1 MKEMRPAFWQRNF
14 AKASDKGHTERMAAA
29 SHALPALDHELAHKI
44 VEDAIRGY
52 FRKRRSRVPGFVDRT
67 FSLKGALETHRH
79 ALGHDLWRAPLN
91 AALAGPQIGLN
102 AAAALLSAA
111 GRRETAAKL
120 RARELFFR
128 TTVTEEIERRL
139 IVDLLE
145 LPYAGR
151 GEPSF
156 HDALAV
162 EILSDARLDG
172 ALGALNGPWGEMQR
186 LMMDEKLAQQ
196 VAIYLNARGAAGEV
210 VSAAVTM
217 TVGGAM
223 LHQATPGILT
233 LGPALAQTLGAKIGG
248 VAAFGITAA
257 VLAAS
262 ATAAAFAGVV
272 TDPIQSAL
280 GIHHLRLIALLDA
293 LENAFLGG
301 DMRLRIPE
309 QYAARLIDLVDAI
322 VSIAGHMRAG

>member
-1 MKEMRPAFWQRNF
+1 M
-14 AKASDKGHTERMAAA
+14 ASRTQ
-29 SHALPALDHELAHKI
+29 LPALDHRLANAI
-44 VEDAIRGY
+44 VEDAIRSY
-52 FRKRRSRVPGFVDRT
+52 FRKRRSRVPAFIDRT
-67 FSLKGALETHRH
+67 FTIAGALQTHRH

-102 AAAALLSAA
+102 AAAAVLKFA
-111 GRRETAAKL
+111 GRNETAEKL

-128 TTVTEEIERRL
+128 TSVANEIERRL

-145 LPYAGR
+145 LPYGGP

-156 HDALAV
+156 HDALAI
-162 EILSDARLDG
+162 EILGDRRLDG
-172 ALGALNGPWGEMQR
+172 ALGQLNGPWGESQR
-186 LMMDEKLAQQ
+186 LKLDENLARQI
-196 VAIYLNARGAAGEV
+196 AIYLNARGAAGEV

-217 TVGGAM
+217 TAGGVF
-223 LHQATPGILT
+223 LHQATPGFLT

-248 VAAFGITAA
+248 VAAFTVTGA

-272 TDPIQSAL
+272 TDPIQRAL
-280 GIHHLRLIALLDA
+280 GIHHLRLIALLDS
-293 LENAFLGG
+293 LETAFLGG
-301 DMRLRIPE
+301 DAKLRIPE

-322 VSIAGHMRAG
+322 VSLAGQFRTG

>member
-1 MKEMRPAFWQRNF
+1 M
-14 AKASDKGHTERMAAA
+14 ASLVGHTARMAPA
-29 SHALPALDHELAHKI
+29 SHPLPALDHVLAHRI
-44 VEDAIRGY
+44 VEDSIRTY
-52 FRKRRSRVPGFVDRT
+52 FRKRRSRVPAFVERT
-67 FSLKGALETHRH
+67 FSLKGALQTHRH

-91 AALAGPQIGLN
+91 AALAGPQLGLN
-102 AAAALLSAA
+102 AAAAVLKLA
-111 GRRETAAKL
+111 GRKQTAEAL

-128 TTVTEEIERRL
+128 TTVTREIERRL

-145 LPYAGR
+145 LPYSGG

-162 EILSDARLDG
+162 EILGDARLDG
-172 ALGALNGPWGEMQR
+172 ALGALNGPWGEKQR
-186 LMMDEKLAQQ
+186 LMMDGKLAQQ

-217 TVGGAM
+217 AAGGAL
-223 LHQATPGILT
+223 LHQVTPGILT

-248 VAAFGITAA
+248 VAAFGVTAA
-257 VLAAS
+257 VLTAS

-280 GIHHLRLIALLDA
+280 GIHHLRLIALLDT
-293 LENAFLGG
+293 LESAFLGS
-301 DMRLRIPE
+301 DAQLQIPE

>member
-1 MKEMRPAFWQRNF
+1 MAPASR
-14 AKASDKGHTERMAAA
+14 T
-29 SHALPALDHELAHKI
+29 ALPALDHTLAHTI
-44 VEDAIRGY
+44 VEDSIRSY
-52 FRKRRSRVPGFVDRT
+52 FRRRRSRVPAFVDAT
-67 FSLKGALETHRH
+67 FSFKGALETHRH

-91 AALAGPQIGLN
+91 AAMAGPQLGLN
-102 AAAALLSAA
+102 AAAGLLKLA
-111 GRRETAAKL
+111 GRRETAEKL

-128 TTVTEEIERRL
+128 TTVTTEIERRL

-145 LPYAGR
+145 LPYTGA

-162 EILSDARLDG
+162 EILGDRRLDG
-172 ALGALNGPWGEMQR
+172 ALGALNGPWGEKQR
-186 LMMDEKLAQQ
+186 LKMDGKLAEQI
-196 VAIYLNARGAAGEV
+196 AIYLNARGAAGEV

-217 TVGGAM
+217 AAGGAL
-223 LHQATPGILT
+223 LHQATPGFLT
-233 LGPALAQTLGAKIGG
+233 LGPALAQALGAKIGG
-248 VAAFGITAA
+248 FAAFTVTGA

-280 GIHHLRLIALLDA
+280 GIHHLRLIALLDT

-301 DMRLRIPE
+301 DARLAIPE
-309 QYAARLIDLVDAI
+309 QYAARLIDLVDVL
-322 VSIAGHMRAG
+322 VSVAGHMRA